1 MTLREAYELFMEWQ
15 GITSA
20 QTIAWYGVLGSP
32 LIDEYFDDDCDIA
45 WGSYDHFFSEM
56 IRPPAELAQ
65 HQTSP
70 RPTPTLLRAER
81 SPLFYLSAPAW
92 RGTDPLLVGAIR
104 ETASRTRGLHLA
116 SA

>member
-15 GITSA
+15 GIMSA

-56 IRPPAELAQ
+56 IRPPAELCTTPDLAKTDADLAPGREEPVILPIR
-65 HQTSP
+65 TSVA
-70 RPTPTLLRAER
+70 R
-81 SPLFYLSAPAW
+81 
-92 RGTDPLLVGAIR
+92 D
-104 ETASRTRGLHLA
+104 
-116 SA
+116 